1 LRPDQVVL
9 ETGRFINWE
18 GLAFISTL
26 ARLMCTSGIREHGIP
41 VTYTRARATLNQQLS
56 TIKIHNARAYRS
68 YLWGSL
74 RHDIP
79 AATVQAW
86 KLLHDAAN
94 LNHDA
99 PSSSLFDVP
108 T

>member
-1 LRPDQVVL
+1 MKACR
-9 ETGRFINWE
+9 I
-18 GLAFISTL
+18 TL
-26 ARLMCTSGIREHGIP
+26 T
-41 VTYTRARATLNQQLS
+41 QQLS
-56 TIKIHNARAYRS
+56 TTLQIHNARAYRS

-79 AATVQAW
+79 AAKVQAW

-108 T
+108 RAEVMAPESALAPSGRASPGGQ